1 MGVQTTIGVVPMLLF
16 GKRLKELRLAAG
28 LTQQQ
33 LGDMINVTKVSICC
47 YEKGTRTP
55 TLDTLIDLANTFHVD
70 YSYFLGGDTYVVAEE
85 QPEYGLSMAKEE
97 IEFIEELRK
106 HIDLYRRF
114 MSDPK
119 RAIKLIE
126 KKTR

>member
-47 YEKGTRTP
+47 YEKGTSTP

-70 YSYFLGGDTYVVAEE
+70 YSDF
-85 QPEYGLSMAKEE
+85 
-97 IEFIEELRK
+97 
-106 HIDLYRRF
+106 
-114 MSDPK
+114 
-119 RAIKLIE
+119 
-126 KKTR
+126 